1 MHQFHQALPAHL
13 FGFYLLYYFGMVCKK
28 PSTRSTKFFIERFLD
43 QNFEFVWF
51 GVSHCSTNGIGPTGG
66 GTFFNEIVGNLSYL
80 IVLPIKFHVAI
91 CL

>member
-1 MHQFHQALPAHL
+1 MHQFHQVLRAHL
-13 FGFYLLYYFGMVCKK
+13 FGFYLLYYFGVVCKK
-28 PSTRSTKFFIERFLD
+28 TKRPFHEIFVERFLD

-51 GVSHCSTNGIGPTGG
+51 GVSHCSSNGIGPTGG

-80 IVLPIKFHVAI
+80 TVIPIKFHVAI